1 MNTSVGRIQEI
12 IEDRLSEGLS
22 PVHME
27 VENESFMHR
36 VPQDSETHFRILVV
50 SDAFEG
56 RRQVQ
61 CHQAVYGL
69 LKDLIGKPVHALALH
84 TFGPS
89 EWAAG
94 QVAPDSPPCLGGSSA
109 DSHKGSR
116 TH

>member
-50 SDAFEG
+50 SDAF
-56 RRQVQ
+56 
-61 CHQAVYGL
+61 
-69 LKDLIGKPVHALALH
+69 
-84 TFGPS
+84 
-89 EWAAG
+89 
-94 QVAPDSPPCLGGSSA
+94 
-109 DSHKGSR
+109 
-116 TH
+116 